1 MNFSFFVAKRLFR
14 SYNAPRKVS
23 LQAVRIATAGVAVGI
38 AVMIISVSVV
48 LGFKSE
54 IRSKVIGFG
63 SHVQIRNYSSFVG
76 GSQEP
81 ISISSDFLNDL
92 NRILGV
98 KHVQRFCDKEGILKT
113 EDNFKGILLHG
124 VESDYSLDFLKS
136 NLLVGTIPDF
146 KDSKSSNKIVISK
159 KIADDLQLNVGD
171 KVYAYFFDNSVRTR
185 RFSVSGI
192 YRSNLVEFDNVL
204 VYTDIYTVKKLN
216 AWDNQ
221 FYNGVEIEVDDFSQ
235 LKKTTETIQLHVNRR
250 DDGFGN
256 MFSAFS
262 IHELYPQ
269 IFSWLNLLDMNV
281 WVILALMVAVA
292 GFTMI
297 SGLLI
302 IILERTNFIGI
313 MKALGANNVNVSK
326 CFLYLS
332 SMIMFKGMILGNV
345 LGLGFVIL
353 QKFTG
358 LIRLDASTYYV
369 DVVPV
374 LLDIKSVIA
383 INFITAFICL
393 IVLIIPCY
401 LISRIHPA
409 KSIRFE

>member
-1 MNFSFFVAKRLFR
+1 MSKTITVKCPAKINL
-14 SYNAPRKVS
+14 
-23 LQAVRIATAGVAVGI
+23 
-38 AVMIISVSVV
+38 
-48 LGFKSE
+48 
-54 IRSKVIGFG
+54 
-63 SHVQIRNYSSFVG
+63 
-76 GSQEP
+76 
-81 ISISSDFLNDL
+81 
-92 NRILGV
+92 
-98 KHVQRFCDKEGILKT
+98 
-113 EDNFKGILLHG
+113 
-124 VESDYSLDFLKS
+124 SLD
-136 NLLVGTIPDF
+136 
-146 KDSKSSNKIVISK
+146 
-159 KIADDLQLNVGD
+159 
-171 KVYAYFFDNSVRTR
+171 
-185 RFSVSGI
+185 
-192 YRSNLVEFDNVL
+192 VL
-204 VYTDIYTVKKLN
+204 
-216 AWDNQ
+216 
-221 FYNGVEIEVDDFSQ
+221 
-235 LKKTTETIQLHVNRR
+235 NRR

-256 MFSAFS
+256 MFSALS

-281 WVILALMVAVA
+281 WVILALMIAVA

-313 MKALGANNVNVSK
+313 MKALGANNVNISK

-393 IVLIIPCY
+393 IVLILPCY
-401 LISRIHPA
+401 LILRIHPA